1 MEQLA
6 NINWALIAPLII
18 VQVILAIVALIDI
31 ARIHATN
38 GPKWVWVLLFYL
50 LIRLGQLFTSFLGGK
65 RHDYSA
71 TLNENVW

>member
-6 NINWALIAPLII
+6 NINWALIAPLFV

-38 GPKWVWVLLFYL
+38 GPKWVWVLVVLFIGTIGPIVYF
-50 LIRLGQLFTSFLGGK
+50 IFGRKTS
-65 RHDYSA
+65 
-71 TLNENVW
+71 

>member
-38 GPKWVWVLLFYL
+38 GPKWVWVLVVIVINTIGPIVYF
-50 LIRLGQLFTSFLGGK
+50 IFGRKTS
-65 RHDYSA
+65 
-71 TLNENVW
+71 

>member
-18 VQVILAIVALIDI
+18 VQAILAIVALIDI

-38 GPKWVWVLLFYL
+38 GPKWVWVLVVLVINTIGPIVYF
-50 LIRLGQLFTSFLGGK
+50 IFGRKTS
-65 RHDYSA
+65 
-71 TLNENVW
+71 

>member
-38 GPKWVWVLLFYL
+38 GPKWVWVLVALFINTIGPIVYFVFG
-50 LIRLGQLFTSFLGGK
+50 RKTS
-65 RHDYSA
+65 
-71 TLNENVW
+71 